1 VVLRSQVHGKWSR
14 ENTEGPKFT
23 EVFDIMIL
31 RWRFRGIDLEDIEIL
46 SAGGMTAQWVGTTPA
61 GRGGD

>member
-46 SAGGMTAQWVGTTPA
+46 SAGG
-61 GRGGD
+61 